1 VIPLST
7 IKNEANKMKTLSRL
21 NSKESALTVL
31 VIVSQIFLVNHRV
44 IAQSIPR
51 ISIPGLATPVIP
63 VTTPNV
69 AIPTVNVTTT
79 TNNIPATSLR
89 SQPVIPTVNVITT
102 DNIPATSLRS
112 QPIIPTVNVTTTT
125 NNIPATSLRSQPVI
139 PTVNVITTD
148 NIPATSLRSQPV
160 IPTVNVTTTDN
171 IPSTSLINSPTPVI
185 PTVNVTFN
193 NKGVPI
199 FANYN
204 GTDISTNIPSIL
216 DLKPLTFS
224 VTGSEDNPSSF
235 LSVINNNGTPTE
247 TTGVVNTSTPT
258 SITIPQPTPVDGE
271 LVTVSTVNV
280 VFPSSQTATGI
291 TSSFNNS
298 FGDISNPF
306 TIQSSTL
313 TVNFTPPV
321 LD

>member
-79 TNNIPATSLR
+79 N
-89 SQPVIPTVNVITT
+89 
-102 DNIPATSLRS
+102 
-112 QPIIPTVNVTTTT
+112 
-125 NNIPATSLRSQPVI
+125 
-139 PTVNVITTD
+139 
-148 NIPATSLRSQPV
+148 
-160 IPTVNVTTTDN
+160 N

-185 PTVNVTFN
+185 PTVNVTFDD
-193 NKGVPI
+193 KGVP
-199 FANYN
+199 
-204 GTDISTNIPSIL
+204 TTV
-216 DLKPLTFS
+216 LKPLTFS

>member
-1 VIPLST
+1 
-7 IKNEANKMKTLSRL
+7 MKTLSRL

-63 VTTPNV
+63 VITPNV

-79 TNNIPATSLR
+79 N
-89 SQPVIPTVNVITT
+89 
-102 DNIPATSLRS
+102 NIPATSLRS
-112 QPIIPTVNVTTTT
+112 QPIIPTVNVTTT
-125 NNIPATSLRSQPVI
+125 N
-139 PTVNVITTD
+139 
-148 NIPATSLRSQPV
+148 
-160 IPTVNVTTTDN
+160 N

-193 NKGVPI
+193 DNGVPT
-199 FANYN
+199 AV
-204 GTDISTNIPSIL
+204 PE
-216 DLKPLTFS
+216 LKPLTFS
-224 VTGSEDNPSSF
+224 VTGNQGNTEPSF
-235 LSVINNNGTPTE
+235 LSVINNNGVTTE
-247 TTGVVNTSTPT
+247 KAEVGST
-258 SITIPQPTPVDGE
+258 SITIPQPTAADGA

-298 FGDISNPF
+298 FGDTSNPF

-321 LD
+321 LDQDER

>member
-1 VIPLST
+1 
-7 IKNEANKMKTLSRL
+7 MKTLSRL

-31 VIVSQIFLVNHRV
+31 VIVSQVFLVNDRV
-44 IAQSIPR
+44 IAQSIPQ
-51 ISIPGLATPVIP
+51 ISIPGIAAPVIP

-69 AIPTVNVTTT
+69 AIPTVNVITTD
-79 TNNIPATSLR
+79 NIPATSLR

-112 QPIIPTVNVTTTT
+112 QPI
-125 NNIPATSLRSQPVI
+125 
-139 PTVNVITTD
+139 
-148 NIPATSLRSQPV
+148 

-235 LSVINNNGTPTE
+235 LSVINNNGASTE
-247 TTGVVNTSTPT
+247 TTGVVNTSTPA
-258 SITIPQPTPVDGE
+258 SITIPQPTPVDGQ

-313 TVNFTPPV
+313 TVNFTSPV

>member
-63 VTTPNV
+63 VITPNV

-89 SQPVIPTVNVITT
+89 SQPVIPTAVTPTVNVTT
-102 DNIPATSLRS
+102 TNNIPATSLRS
-112 QPIIPTVNVTTTT
+112 QPIIPTVNVTTT
-125 NNIPATSLRSQPVI
+125 N
-139 PTVNVITTD
+139 
-148 NIPATSLRSQPV
+148 
-160 IPTVNVTTTDN
+160 N

-185 PTVNVTFN
+185 PTVNVTFDD
-193 NKGVPI
+193 KGVPT
-199 FANYN
+199 AV
-204 GTDISTNIPSIL
+204 PE
-216 DLKPLTFS
+216 LKPLTFS
-224 VTGSEDNPSSF
+224 VTGNQGNTEPSF
-235 LSVINNNGTPTE
+235 LSVINNNGVTNE
-247 TTGVVNTSTPT
+247 TTGVGST
-258 SITIPQPTPVDGE
+258 SITIPQPTAVNGQ

-280 VFPSSQTATGI
+280 VFPSSQEATGI

-298 FGDISNPF
+298 FSNPSNPF

>member
-1 VIPLST
+1 MILLST

-63 VTTPNV
+63 VITPNV

-89 SQPVIPTVNVITT
+89 TQPIIPTVNVTT
-102 DNIPATSLRS
+102 TNNIPATSLRS
-112 QPIIPTVNVTTTT
+112 QPIIPTVNVTTT
-125 NNIPATSLRSQPVI
+125 N
-139 PTVNVITTD
+139 
-148 NIPATSLRSQPV
+148 
-160 IPTVNVTTTDN
+160 N

-185 PTVNVTFN
+185 PTVNVTFD
-193 NKGVPI
+193 NKGVPT
-199 FANYN
+199 AV
-204 GTDISTNIPSIL
+204 PE
-216 DLKPLTFS
+216 LKPLTFS
-224 VTGSEDNPSSF
+224 VTGNQGNTEPSF
-235 LSVINNNGTPTE
+235 LSVINNNGVTNE
-247 TTGVVNTSTPT
+247 TTGVGST
-258 SITIPQPTPVDGE
+258 SIPIPQPTAVNGQ

-280 VFPSSQTATGI
+280 VFPSSQEATGI

-298 FGDISNPF
+298 FSNPSNPF

>member
-1 VIPLST
+1 
-7 IKNEANKMKTLSRL
+7 MKTLSRL

-63 VTTPNV
+63 VITPNV
-69 AIPTVNVTTT
+69 AIPTVNVTT

-89 SQPVIPTVNVITT
+89 SQPVIPTVNVTT
-102 DNIPATSLRS
+102 TNNIPATSLIS
-112 QPIIPTVNVTTTT
+112 QPIIPTVNVTTT
-125 NNIPATSLRSQPVI
+125 N
-139 PTVNVITTD
+139 
-148 NIPATSLRSQPV
+148 
-160 IPTVNVTTTDN
+160 N

-193 NKGVPI
+193 NKGVPT
-199 FANYN
+199 AVPELN
-204 GTDISTNIPSIL
+204 
-216 DLKPLTFS
+216 PLTFS

-235 LSVINNNGTPTE
+235 LSVINNNNNGVTPDPTNDIL
-247 TTGVVNTSTPT
+247 TGVVKTSAGT
-258 SITIPQPTPVDGE
+258 SIPIPQPTAADGA

-280 VFPSSQTATGI
+280 VFPSSQEATGI

-298 FGDISNPF
+298 FSNPSNPF

>member
-1 VIPLST
+1 
-7 IKNEANKMKTLSRL
+7 MKTLSRL
-21 NSKESALTVL
+21 NSKESALTIL
-31 VIVSQIFLVNHRV
+31 VIVSQIFVVNDRV

-51 ISIPGLATPVIP
+51 ISVPGLSAPVIP

-69 AIPTVNVTTT
+69 AIPTLNVTT

-89 SQPVIPTVNVITT
+89 SQPVIPTVNV
-102 DNIPATSLRS
+102 
-112 QPIIPTVNVTTTT
+112 TTTT
-125 NNIPATSLRSQPVI
+125 NNIPATSLRSQLI
-139 PTVNVITTD
+139 PTVNVTTTD

-193 NKGVPI
+193 NKGVP
-199 FANYN
+199 
-204 GTDISTNIPSIL
+204 TTV
-216 DLKPLTFS
+216 LKPLTFS

-258 SITIPQPTPVDGE
+258 SITIPQPTPANGE

>member
-1 VIPLST
+1 
-7 IKNEANKMKTLSRL
+7 MKTLSRL

-63 VTTPNV
+63 VITPNV

-89 SQPVIPTVNVITT
+89 SQP
-102 DNIPATSLRS
+102 
-112 QPIIPTVNVTTTT
+112 IIPTVNVTTT
-125 NNIPATSLRSQPVI
+125 N
-139 PTVNVITTD
+139 
-148 NIPATSLRSQPV
+148 
-160 IPTVNVTTTDN
+160 N

-185 PTVNVTFN
+185 PTVNVTFDD
-193 NKGVPI
+193 KGVPT
-199 FANYN
+199 AV
-204 GTDISTNIPSIL
+204 PE
-216 DLKPLTFS
+216 LKPLTFS
-224 VTGSEDNPSSF
+224 VTGNQGNTEPSF
-235 LSVINNNGTPTE
+235 LSVINNNGVTNE
-247 TTGVVNTSTPT
+247 TTGVGST
-258 SITIPQPTPVDGE
+258 SITIPQPTAVNGQ

>member
-1 VIPLST
+1 
-7 IKNEANKMKTLSRL
+7 MKTLSRL

-63 VTTPNV
+63 VITPNV
-69 AIPTVNVTTT
+69 AIPTVNVTT

-89 SQPVIPTVNVITT
+89 SQPVIPTVNVTT
-102 DNIPATSLRS
+102 TNNIPATSLRS
-112 QPIIPTVNVTTTT
+112 QPIIPTVNVTTT
-125 NNIPATSLRSQPVI
+125 N
-139 PTVNVITTD
+139 
-148 NIPATSLRSQPV
+148 
-160 IPTVNVTTTDN
+160 N

-193 NKGVPI
+193 DNGVPT
-199 FANYN
+199 AV
-204 GTDISTNIPSIL
+204 PE
-216 DLKPLTFS
+216 LKPLTFS

-235 LSVINNNGTPTE
+235 LSVINNNNNGVTPDPTNDLLTE
-247 TTGVVNTSTPT
+247 VVKTSAGT
-258 SITIPQPTPVDGE
+258 SITIPQPTAVNDQ

-280 VFPSSQTATGI
+280 VFPSSQKAEASNI

-298 FGDISNPF
+298 FSNPSNPF

>member
-1 VIPLST
+1 
-7 IKNEANKMKTLSRL
+7 MKTLSRL

-63 VTTPNV
+63 VITPNV

-79 TNNIPATSLR
+79 N
-89 SQPVIPTVNVITT
+89 
-102 DNIPATSLRS
+102 NIPATSLRS
-112 QPIIPTVNVTTTT
+112 QPIIPTVNVTTT

-139 PTVNVITTD
+139 PTAVTPTVNVTTTN
-148 NIPATSLRSQPV
+148 NIPATSLRSQPI
-160 IPTVNVTTTDN
+160 IPTVNVTTTN
-171 IPSTSLINSPTPVI
+171 KIPSTSLINSPTPVI

-193 NKGVPI
+193 NKGVP
-199 FANYN
+199 
-204 GTDISTNIPSIL
+204 TTV
-216 DLKPLTFS
+216 LKPLTFS

>member
-1 VIPLST
+1 
-7 IKNEANKMKTLSRL
+7 MKTLSRL

-63 VTTPNV
+63 VITPNV

-89 SQPVIPTVNVITT
+89 SQP
-102 DNIPATSLRS
+102 
-112 QPIIPTVNVTTTT
+112 IIPTVNVTTT
-125 NNIPATSLRSQPVI
+125 N
-139 PTVNVITTD
+139 
-148 NIPATSLRSQPV
+148 
-160 IPTVNVTTTDN
+160 N

-193 NKGVPI
+193 NKGVP
-199 FANYN
+199 
-204 GTDISTNIPSIL
+204 TTV
-216 DLKPLTFS
+216 LKPLTFS

>member
-1 VIPLST
+1 
-7 IKNEANKMKTLSRL
+7 MKTLSRL

-63 VTTPNV
+63 VITPNV

-89 SQPVIPTVNVITT
+89 SQPIIPTVNVTT
-102 DNIPATSLRS
+102 TNNIPATSLRS
-112 QPIIPTVNVTTTT
+112 QPIIPTVNVTTT
-125 NNIPATSLRSQPVI
+125 N
-139 PTVNVITTD
+139 
-148 NIPATSLRSQPV
+148 
-160 IPTVNVTTTDN
+160 N

-185 PTVNVTFN
+185 PTVNVTFDD
-193 NKGVPI
+193 KGVPT
-199 FANYN
+199 AV
-204 GTDISTNIPSIL
+204 PE
-216 DLKPLTFS
+216 LKPLTFS

>member
-1 VIPLST
+1 
-7 IKNEANKMKTLSRL
+7 MKTLSRL

-63 VTTPNV
+63 VITPNV

-79 TNNIPATSLR
+79 N
-89 SQPVIPTVNVITT
+89 
-102 DNIPATSLRS
+102 NIPATSLRS
-112 QPIIPTVNVTTTT
+112 QPIIPTVNVTTT
-125 NNIPATSLRSQPVI
+125 NNIPATSLRSQPI
-139 PTVNVITTD
+139 
-148 NIPATSLRSQPV
+148 
-160 IPTVNVTTTDN
+160 IPTVNVTTTNN

-193 NKGVPI
+193 DNGVPI

-235 LSVINNNGTPTE
+235 LSVINNNNNGVTPDPTNDLL
-247 TTGVVNTSTPT
+247 TGVVETSAGT
-258 SITIPQPTPVDGE
+258 SIPIPQPTAADGA

-280 VFPSSQTATGI
+280 VFPSSQEAEASNI

-298 FGDISNPF
+298 FSNPSNPF

>member
-1 VIPLST
+1 
-7 IKNEANKMKTLSRL
+7 MKTLSRL

-63 VTTPNV
+63 VITPNV

-112 QPIIPTVNVTTTT
+112 QPI
-125 NNIPATSLRSQPVI
+125 
-139 PTVNVITTD
+139 
-148 NIPATSLRSQPV
+148 

>member
-1 VIPLST
+1 
-7 IKNEANKMKTLSRL
+7 MKTLSRL

-63 VTTPNV
+63 VITPNV

-89 SQPVIPTVNVITT
+89 SQP
-102 DNIPATSLRS
+102 
-112 QPIIPTVNVTTTT
+112 IIPTVNVTTT
-125 NNIPATSLRSQPVI
+125 N
-139 PTVNVITTD
+139 
-148 NIPATSLRSQPV
+148 
-160 IPTVNVTTTDN
+160 N

-185 PTVNVTFN
+185 PTVNVTFDD
-193 NKGVPI
+193 KGVPT
-199 FANYN
+199 AV
-204 GTDISTNIPSIL
+204 PE
-216 DLKPLTFS
+216 LKPLTFS
-224 VTGSEDNPSSF
+224 VTGNQGNTEPSF
-235 LSVINNNGTPTE
+235 LSVINNNGVTNE
-247 TTGVVNTSTPT
+247 TTGVGST
-258 SITIPQPTPVDGE
+258 SIPIPQPTAVNGQ

-280 VFPSSQTATGI
+280 VFPSSQEATGI

-298 FGDISNPF
+298 FSNPSNPF

>member
-31 VIVSQIFLVNHRV
+31 VIVSQVFLVNDRV
-44 IAQSIPR
+44 IAQSIPQ
-51 ISIPGLATPVIP
+51 ISIPGIAAPVIP
-63 VTTPNV
+63 VITPNV

-112 QPIIPTVNVTTTT
+112 QPI
-125 NNIPATSLRSQPVI
+125 
-139 PTVNVITTD
+139 
-148 NIPATSLRSQPV
+148 

>member
-1 VIPLST
+1 
-7 IKNEANKMKTLSRL
+7 MKTLSRL

-79 TNNIPATSLR
+79 N
-89 SQPVIPTVNVITT
+89 
-102 DNIPATSLRS
+102 NIPATSLRS
-112 QPIIPTVNVTTTT
+112 QPIIPTVNVTTT
-125 NNIPATSLRSQPVI
+125 N
-139 PTVNVITTD
+139 
-148 NIPATSLRSQPV
+148 
-160 IPTVNVTTTDN
+160 N

-193 NKGVPI
+193 NKGVP
-199 FANYN
+199 
-204 GTDISTNIPSIL
+204 TTV
-216 DLKPLTFS
+216 LKPLTFS

-280 VFPSSQTATGI
+280 VFPSSQEATGI

-298 FGDISNPF
+298 FSNPSNPF

>member
-63 VTTPNV
+63 VITPNV

-89 SQPVIPTVNVITT
+89 SQPIIPTVNVTT
-102 DNIPATSLRS
+102 TNNIPATSLRS
-112 QPIIPTVNVTTTT
+112 QPIIPTVNVTTT
-125 NNIPATSLRSQPVI
+125 N
-139 PTVNVITTD
+139 
-148 NIPATSLRSQPV
+148 
-160 IPTVNVTTTDN
+160 N

-185 PTVNVTFN
+185 PTVNVTFD
-193 NKGVPI
+193 NKGVPT
-199 FANYN
+199 AVPELN
-204 GTDISTNIPSIL
+204 
-216 DLKPLTFS
+216 PLTFS

-235 LSVINNNGTPTE
+235 LSVINNNGVTTE
-247 TTGVVNTSTPT
+247 TTGVVKTSAGT
-258 SITIPQPTPVDGE
+258 SIPIPQPTAVNGQ

-280 VFPSSQTATGI
+280 VFPSSQEATGI

-298 FGDISNPF
+298 FSNPSNPF

>member
-1 VIPLST
+1 
-7 IKNEANKMKTLSRL
+7 MKTLSRL

-79 TNNIPATSLR
+79 N
-89 SQPVIPTVNVITT
+89 
-102 DNIPATSLRS
+102 NIPATSLRS
-112 QPIIPTVNVTTTT
+112 QPIIPTVNVTTT

-139 PTVNVITTD
+139 PTAVTPTVNVTTTN
-148 NIPATSLRSQPV
+148 NIPATSLRSQPI
-160 IPTVNVTTTDN
+160 IPTVNVTTTNN

-185 PTVNVTFN
+185 PTVNVTFDD
-193 NKGVPI
+193 KGVPT
-199 FANYN
+199 AV
-204 GTDISTNIPSIL
+204 PE
-216 DLKPLTFS
+216 LKPLTFS

-235 LSVINNNGTPTE
+235 LSVINNNNNGVTPDPTNDLLTE
-247 TTGVVNTSTPT
+247 VVKTSAGT
-258 SITIPQPTPVDGE
+258 SITIPQPTAVNGQ

-280 VFPSSQTATGI
+280 VFPSSQEATGI

-298 FGDISNPF
+298 FSNPSNPF

>member
-1 VIPLST
+1 
-7 IKNEANKMKTLSRL
+7 MKTLSRL

-63 VTTPNV
+63 VITPNV
-69 AIPTVNVTTT
+69 AIPTVNVTT

-89 SQPVIPTVNVITT
+89 SQPI
-102 DNIPATSLRS
+102 
-112 QPIIPTVNVTTTT
+112 
-125 NNIPATSLRSQPVI
+125 
-139 PTVNVITTD
+139 
-148 NIPATSLRSQPV
+148 

-185 PTVNVTFN
+185 PTVNVTFD
-193 NKGVPI
+193 NKGVPT
-199 FANYN
+199 AV
-204 GTDISTNIPSIL
+204 PE
-216 DLKPLTFS
+216 LKPLTFS
-224 VTGSEDNPSSF
+224 VTGNQGNTEPSF
-235 LSVINNNGTPTE
+235 LSVINNNGVTNE
-247 TTGVVNTSTPT
+247 TTGVGST
-258 SITIPQPTPVDGE
+258 SIPIPQPTAVNGQ

-313 TVNFTPPV
+313 TVNFTSPV

>member
-1 VIPLST
+1 
-7 IKNEANKMKTLSRL
+7 MKTLSRL

-79 TNNIPATSLR
+79 N
-89 SQPVIPTVNVITT
+89 
-102 DNIPATSLRS
+102 NIPATSLRS
-112 QPIIPTVNVTTTT
+112 QPIIPTVNVTTT
-125 NNIPATSLRSQPVI
+125 N
-139 PTVNVITTD
+139 
-148 NIPATSLRSQPV
+148 
-160 IPTVNVTTTDN
+160 N

-193 NKGVPI
+193 DNGVPT
-199 FANYN
+199 AV
-204 GTDISTNIPSIL
+204 PE
-216 DLKPLTFS
+216 LKPLTFS
-224 VTGSEDNPSSF
+224 VTGNQGNTEPSF
-235 LSVINNNGTPTE
+235 LSVINNNGVTTE
-247 TTGVVNTSTPT
+247 KAEVGST
-258 SITIPQPTPVDGE
+258 SIPIPQPTAVNGQ

-280 VFPSSQTATGI
+280 VFPSSQQATGI

-298 FGDISNPF
+298 FSNPSNPF

>member
-79 TNNIPATSLR
+79 N
-89 SQPVIPTVNVITT
+89 
-102 DNIPATSLRS
+102 NIPATSLRS
-112 QPIIPTVNVTTTT
+112 QPIIPTVNVTTT

-139 PTVNVITTD
+139 PTAVTPTVNVTTTN
-148 NIPATSLRSQPV
+148 NIPATSLRSQPI
-160 IPTVNVTTTDN
+160 IPTVNVTTTNN

-185 PTVNVTFN
+185 PTVNVTFDD
-193 NKGVPI
+193 KGVPT
-199 FANYN
+199 AV
-204 GTDISTNIPSIL
+204 PE
-216 DLKPLTFS
+216 LKPLTFS
-224 VTGSEDNPSSF
+224 VTGNQGNTEPSF
-235 LSVINNNGTPTE
+235 LSVINNNGVTNE
-247 TTGVVNTSTPT
+247 TTGVGST
-258 SITIPQPTPVDGE
+258 SIAIPQPTAVNGQ

-280 VFPSSQTATGI
+280 VFPSSQQATGI

-298 FGDISNPF
+298 FSNPSNPF

>member
-1 VIPLST
+1 
-7 IKNEANKMKTLSRL
+7 MKTLSRL

-63 VTTPNV
+63 VITPNV

-79 TNNIPATSLR
+79 N
-89 SQPVIPTVNVITT
+89 
-102 DNIPATSLRS
+102 NIPATSLRS
-112 QPIIPTVNVTTTT
+112 QPIIPTVNVTTTNNIPATSLRSQPIIPTVNVTTT
-125 NNIPATSLRSQPVI
+125 NNIPATSLRSQPI
-139 PTVNVITTD
+139 
-148 NIPATSLRSQPV
+148 
-160 IPTVNVTTTDN
+160 IPTVNVTTTNN

-185 PTVNVTFN
+185 PTVNVTFDD
-193 NKGVPI
+193 KGVP
-199 FANYN
+199 
-204 GTDISTNIPSIL
+204 TTV
-216 DLKPLTFS
+216 LKPLTFS
-224 VTGSEDNPSSF
+224 VTGNQGNTEPSF
-235 LSVINNNGTPTE
+235 LSVINNNGVTNE
-247 TTGVVNTSTPT
+247 TTGVGST
-258 SITIPQPTPVDGE
+258 SIAIPQPTAVNGQ

-280 VFPSSQTATGI
+280 VFPSSQQATGI

-298 FGDISNPF
+298 FSNPSNPF

>member
-63 VTTPNV
+63 VITPNV

-112 QPIIPTVNVTTTT
+112 QPI
-125 NNIPATSLRSQPVI
+125 
-139 PTVNVITTD
+139 
-148 NIPATSLRSQPV
+148 

>member
-63 VTTPNV
+63 VITPNV

-112 QPIIPTVNVTTTT
+112 QPIIPTVNVTTT
-125 NNIPATSLRSQPVI
+125 
-139 PTVNVITTD
+139 D
-148 NIPATSLRSQPV
+148 NIPATSLRSQPI

-185 PTVNVTFN
+185 PTVNVTFDD
-193 NKGVPI
+193 KGVP
-199 FANYN
+199 
-204 GTDISTNIPSIL
+204 TTV
-216 DLKPLTFS
+216 LKPLTFS

>member
-79 TNNIPATSLR
+79 N
-89 SQPVIPTVNVITT
+89 
-102 DNIPATSLRS
+102 NIPATSLRS
-112 QPIIPTVNVTTTT
+112 QPIIPTVNVTTT

-139 PTVNVITTD
+139 PTAVTPTVNVTTTN
-148 NIPATSLRSQPV
+148 NIPATSLRSQPI
-160 IPTVNVTTTDN
+160 IPTVNVTTTNN

-185 PTVNVTFN
+185 PTVNVTFD
-193 NKGVPI
+193 NKGVP
-199 FANYN
+199 
-204 GTDISTNIPSIL
+204 TTV
-216 DLKPLTFS
+216 LKPLTFS

>member
-63 VTTPNV
+63 VITPNV

-112 QPIIPTVNVTTTT
+112 QPIIPTVNVTTT
-125 NNIPATSLRSQPVI
+125 
-139 PTVNVITTD
+139 
-148 NIPATSLRSQPV
+148 
-160 IPTVNVTTTDN
+160 DN

-193 NKGVPI
+193 NKGVP
-199 FANYN
+199 
-204 GTDISTNIPSIL
+204 TTV
-216 DLKPLTFS
+216 LKPLTFS

-280 VFPSSQTATGI
+280 VFPSSQEATGI

-298 FGDISNPF
+298 FSNPSNPF

>member
-1 VIPLST
+1 
-7 IKNEANKMKTLSRL
+7 MKTLSRL

-63 VTTPNV
+63 VITPNV

-79 TNNIPATSLR
+79 N
-89 SQPVIPTVNVITT
+89 
-102 DNIPATSLRS
+102 NIPATSLRS
-112 QPIIPTVNVTTTT
+112 QPIIPTVNVTTT
-125 NNIPATSLRSQPVI
+125 N
-139 PTVNVITTD
+139 
-148 NIPATSLRSQPV
+148 
-160 IPTVNVTTTDN
+160 N

-185 PTVNVTFN
+185 PTVNVTFD
-193 NKGVPI
+193 NKGVPT
-199 FANYN
+199 AV
-204 GTDISTNIPSIL
+204 PE
-216 DLKPLTFS
+216 LKPLTFS

-235 LSVINNNGTPTE
+235 LSVINNNNNGVTPDPTNDLLTE
-247 TTGVVNTSTPT
+247 VVKTSAGT
-258 SITIPQPTPVDGE
+258 SITIPQPTAVNDQ

-280 VFPSSQTATGI
+280 VFPSSQKAEASNI

-298 FGDISNPF
+298 FSNPSNPF

>member
-31 VIVSQIFLVNHRV
+31 VIVSQVFLVNDRV
-44 IAQSIPR
+44 IAQSIPQ
-51 ISIPGLATPVIP
+51 ISIPGIAAPVIP
-63 VTTPNV
+63 VITPNV

-112 QPIIPTVNVTTTT
+112 QPIIPTVNVTTT
-125 NNIPATSLRSQPVI
+125 
-139 PTVNVITTD
+139 
-148 NIPATSLRSQPV
+148 
-160 IPTVNVTTTDN
+160 DN

-193 NKGVPI
+193 NKGVP
-199 FANYN
+199 
-204 GTDISTNIPSIL
+204 TTV
-216 DLKPLTFS
+216 LKPLTFS

>member
-63 VTTPNV
+63 VITPNV

-112 QPIIPTVNVTTTT
+112 QLIPTVNVT
-125 NNIPATSLRSQPVI
+125 
-139 PTVNVITTD
+139 TTD
-148 NIPATSLRSQPV
+148 NIPATSLRSQPI

-193 NKGVPI
+193 NKGVP
-199 FANYN
+199 
-204 GTDISTNIPSIL
+204 TTV
-216 DLKPLTFS
+216 LKPLTFS

>member
-31 VIVSQIFLVNHRV
+31 VIVSQIFLVNDRV

-63 VTTPNV
+63 VITPNV

-79 TNNIPATSLR
+79 TN
-89 SQPVIPTVNVITT
+89 
-102 DNIPATSLRS
+102 
-112 QPIIPTVNVTTTT
+112 
-125 NNIPATSLRSQPVI
+125 
-139 PTVNVITTD
+139 

-185 PTVNVTFN
+185 PTVNVTFDD
-193 NKGVPI
+193 KGVP
-199 FANYN
+199 
-204 GTDISTNIPSIL
+204 TTV
-216 DLKPLTFS
+216 LKPLTFS

>member
-1 VIPLST
+1 
-7 IKNEANKMKTLSRL
+7 MKTLSRL

-63 VTTPNV
+63 VITPNV

-79 TNNIPATSLR
+79 N
-89 SQPVIPTVNVITT
+89 
-102 DNIPATSLRS
+102 NIPATSLRS
-112 QPIIPTVNVTTTT
+112 QPIIPTVNVTTT

-139 PTVNVITTD
+139 PTAFTPTVNVTTTN
-148 NIPATSLRSQPV
+148 NIPATSLRSQPI
-160 IPTVNVTTTDN
+160 IPTVNVTTTNN

-185 PTVNVTFN
+185 PTVNVTFD
-193 NKGVPI
+193 NKGVPT
-199 FANYN
+199 AV
-204 GTDISTNIPSIL
+204 PE
-216 DLKPLTFS
+216 LKPLTFS

-235 LSVINNNGTPTE
+235 LSVINNNNNGVTPDPTNDLLTE
-247 TTGVVNTSTPT
+247 VVKTSAGT
-258 SITIPQPTPVDGE
+258 SITIPQPTAVNDQ

-280 VFPSSQTATGI
+280 VFPSSQKAEASNI

-298 FGDISNPF
+298 FSNPSNPF

>member
-63 VTTPNV
+63 VITPNV

-79 TNNIPATSLR
+79 N
-89 SQPVIPTVNVITT
+89 
-102 DNIPATSLRS
+102 NIPATSLRS
-112 QPIIPTVNVTTTT
+112 QPIIPTVNVTTT

-139 PTVNVITTD
+139 PTAVTPTVNVTTTN
-148 NIPATSLRSQPV
+148 NIPATSLRSQPI
-160 IPTVNVTTTDN
+160 IPTVNVTTTNN

-185 PTVNVTFN
+185 PTVNVTFD
-193 NKGVPI
+193 NKGVPT
-199 FANYN
+199 AV
-204 GTDISTNIPSIL
+204 
-216 DLKPLTFS
+216 LKPLTFS

>member
-79 TNNIPATSLR
+79 N
-89 SQPVIPTVNVITT
+89 
-102 DNIPATSLRS
+102 
-112 QPIIPTVNVTTTT
+112 
-125 NNIPATSLRSQPVI
+125 
-139 PTVNVITTD
+139 
-148 NIPATSLRSQPV
+148 
-160 IPTVNVTTTDN
+160 N

-185 PTVNVTFN
+185 PTVNVTFDD
-193 NKGVPI
+193 KGVPT
-199 FANYN
+199 AV
-204 GTDISTNIPSIL
+204 PE
-216 DLKPLTFS
+216 LKPLTFS
-224 VTGSEDNPSSF
+224 VTGNQGNTEPSF
-235 LSVINNNGTPTE
+235 LSVINNNGVTNE
-247 TTGVVNTSTPT
+247 TTGVGST
-258 SITIPQPTPVDGE
+258 SITIPQPTAVNGQ

-280 VFPSSQTATGI
+280 VFPSSQQATGI

-298 FGDISNPF
+298 FSNPSNPF

>member
-1 VIPLST
+1 
-7 IKNEANKMKTLSRL
+7 MKTLSRL

-31 VIVSQIFLVNHRV
+31 VIVSQVFLVNHRV

-63 VTTPNV
+63 VITPNV

-89 SQPVIPTVNVITT
+89 SQP
-102 DNIPATSLRS
+102 
-112 QPIIPTVNVTTTT
+112 IIPTVNVTTT
-125 NNIPATSLRSQPVI
+125 N
-139 PTVNVITTD
+139 
-148 NIPATSLRSQPV
+148 
-160 IPTVNVTTTDN
+160 N